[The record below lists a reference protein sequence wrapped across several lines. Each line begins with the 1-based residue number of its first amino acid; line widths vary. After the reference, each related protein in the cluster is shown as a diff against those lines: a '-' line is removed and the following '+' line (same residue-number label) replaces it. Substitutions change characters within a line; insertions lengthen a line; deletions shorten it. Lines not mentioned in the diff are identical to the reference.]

1 MWTSLDGESWQK
13 AAWSRDGS
21 YLRVELAGQT
31 AQVRVEEQPLNLLP
45 GLGLAGAAAGGSV
58 LLLRRRKKRTKKAKA
73 AAGNAS

>member
-1 MWTSLDGESWQK
+1 
-13 AAWSRDGS
+13 
-21 YLRVELAGQT
+21 VELAGQT

-45 GLGLAGAAAGGSV
+45 GLVLAGAAAGGSV